1 MKKLTAFVVSLLA
14 CITAFV
20 GCASR
25 DDVDSNPAKDSS
37 FTREDSYYSGES
49 SYYRY
54 DSSKTIVD
62 RAESTVDDVIDGG
75 KRVVDDTA
83 ITAKDIVYNVT
94 R

>member
-37 FTREDSYYSGES
+37 FTRDDSYYSD
-49 SYYRY
+49 

-83 ITAKDIVYNVT
+83 STAKDIVDNVT